1 MEWHLTKLALNPPA
15 RVRDQTSRPARS
27 VPPASPERNRH
38 AALFPHPAGLPC
50 DRRCGFTIRALQT
63 GIVYGRNWT
72 PYNRDEQPGMFAS
85 LMFARLVGIS
95 ICLWLAAGYTLD
107 NFLAPLGLS
116 GFIR

>member
-1 MEWHLTKLALNPPA
+1 MPLYFRVLLGCLAIVGA
-15 RVRDQTSRPARS
+15 
-27 VPPASPERNRH
+27 
-38 AALFPHPAGLPC
+38 
-50 DRRCGFTIRALQT
+50 GFTIRALHT

>member
-1 MEWHLTKLALNPPA
+1 MPLYFRILLGCLAIVGA
-15 RVRDQTSRPARS
+15 
-27 VPPASPERNRH
+27 
-38 AALFPHPAGLPC
+38 
-50 DRRCGFTIRALQT
+50 GFTIRALQT

-85 LMFARLVGIS
+85 LMFGRLVGIS

-116 GFIR
+116 GFFHH